1 MEVRYFDVEGLVEL
15 RPRMFEDSRGHFF
28 ESYNKEL
35 LSQLGFEW
43 DFVQD
48 NQSYS
53 HQNVLRGLHFQ
64 KAPFAQAKLV
74 RVITGCALDVVV
86 DIRPGSKTFG
96 TSVAVELD
104 SSTNNMLYIPEGF
117 AHGFYA
123 ITACIFQYKCNRVYH
138 REAEMGI
145 RWNDPQLNIDWG
157 CHLPIVSDKD
167 ELLPTFS
174 EVTKTL
180 SNLL

>member
-1 MEVRYFDVEGLVEL
+1 MEVHQFEVDGLVEL
-15 RPRMFEDSRGHFF
+15 RPKIFEDTRGHFF

-35 LSQLGFEW
+35 LSKLGFNW

-64 KAPFAQAKLV
+64 KAPYAQAKLV
-74 RVITGCALDVVV
+74 RVITGRALDVVV

-96 TSVAVELD
+96 TSITVKLD
-104 SSTNNMLYIPEGF
+104 ASINNMLYIPEGF

-123 ITACIFQYKCNRVYH
+123 FTDCIFQYKCSRVYH

-157 CHLPIVSDKD
+157 CQSPIVSEKD
-167 ELLPTFS
+167 ELLPSFGQ
-174 EVTKTL
+174 VIKTL
-180 SNLL
+180 TDIQ